1 MASTQSVNLHY
12 MSVSHIRAN
21 LHVISK
27 DFSAY
32 LLRNCSEGY
41 KLWSKSRAL
50 SSCRYAPHYPILPC
64 IDRRRYA
71 SNLRKHFPNTDLPR
85 QADYRWRVFPV
96 PGARLS
102 PPDATS
108 LPPEPLWRAKHGA
121 LKAGAMYTWCKQEKT
136 REVHAVPDEAVLT
149 SVTNGWQRHM
159 ILRAASDYPVRKPVS
174 S

>member
-1 MASTQSVNLHY
+1 
-12 MSVSHIRAN
+12 MSVSPIRAI

-27 DFSAY
+27 EFSAY

-108 LPPEPLWRAKHGA
+108 LPPQPLFPPKPPS
-121 LKAGAMYTWCKQEKT
+121 LQPVSLSTCLMQEK
-136 REVHAVPDEAVLT
+136 
-149 SVTNGWQRHM
+149 
-159 ILRAASDYPVRKPVS
+159 
-174 S
+174 